1 VDIMSQTSI
10 LETAGEVVA
19 VDSPP
24 GWVTRLLDEASA
36 GALSPRPA
44 SATMAIHIEA
54 TSRPFS
60 VAGLTPL
67 TRGAWSHA
75 DEVVVEDAC
84 GSGFDVRLNLSSGC
98 PEFTYRWR
106 PRPTRSV
113 ARFLLPSR
121 FHLLA
126 REVLMHYPV
135 LWWASVRGRAPL
147 HAVACTTGDA
157 VTLLAGPGGVGKST
171 LLQLELAHGG
181 RATSDNLCVAD
192 GQSVWGLVEPMRV
205 AGTHGR
211 RMPHGRVEVQFA
223 GRVAQLSPDHLVIVR
238 RSNGEARV
246 LTTCDPETAV
256 RSLVTGTYAAGEL
269 GRFWSFAATLAA
281 GTGIGPSHPLVA
293 ETARAF
299 AVRLNCYELHLP
311 RRPGARLTEM
321 LNRVEAI
328 A

>member
-1 VDIMSQTSI
+1 MSQTSI

-75 DEVVVEDAC
+75 LEVPPPRERSPDA
-84 GSGFDVRLNLSSGC
+84 
-98 PEFTYRWR
+98 
-106 PRPTRSV
+106 
-113 ARFLLPSR
+113 LPGP
-121 FHLLA
+121 L
-126 REVLMHYPV
+126 V
-135 LWWASVRGRAPL
+135 ASVRGRAPL

>member
-1 VDIMSQTSI
+1 MSESSI

-84 GSGFDVRLNLSSGC
+84 GSGFDVRLDLSSGC

-147 HAVACTTGDA
+147 HAVACTAGDA
-157 VTLLAGPGGVGKST
+157 VTLLAGPGGVASRPCSSSGPPT
-171 LLQLELAHGG
+171 AAA
-181 RATSDNLCVAD
+181 RPATTCALPTANRSGDWWSRCEWL
-192 GQSVWGLVEPMRV
+192 EPMD
-205 AGTHGR
+205 GGC
-211 RMPHGRVEVQFA
+211 RMDASRC
-223 GRVAQLSPDHLVIVR
+223 S
-238 RSNGEARV
+238 S
-246 LTTCDPETAV
+246 
-256 RSLVTGTYAAGEL
+256 
-269 GRFWSFAATLAA
+269 
-281 GTGIGPSHPLVA
+281 
-293 ETARAF
+293 
-299 AVRLNCYELHLP
+299 
-311 RRPGARLTEM
+311 PGAWPNSLPTTS
-321 LNRVEAI
+321 
-328 A
+328 